1 MVDSRGWV
9 NVIKIAY
16 VNIPIFKKPIIMFF
30 ICPHIAYFNWF
41 LFIIAVI
48 KCLNK
53 KICYFIR
60 LTKQRYSCN
69 PIMDCVNLQSYPA
82 AQLFIVLIH
91 ISNFM
96 SSLYKMTITFSR
108 INSAA

>member
-16 VNIPIFKKPIIMFF
+16 VNIPILKKPIIMFF
-30 ICPHIAYFNWF
+30 ICPHIVYFNWF

-53 KICYFIR
+53 K
-60 LTKQRYSCN
+60 
-69 PIMDCVNLQSYPA
+69 NLLFYKIDQAKILLHSYPA